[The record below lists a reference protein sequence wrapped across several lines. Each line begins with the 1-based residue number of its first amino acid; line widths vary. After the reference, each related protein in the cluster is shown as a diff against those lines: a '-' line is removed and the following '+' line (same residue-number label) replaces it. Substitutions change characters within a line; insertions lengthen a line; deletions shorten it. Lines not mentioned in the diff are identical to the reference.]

1 MQKENLRELRA
12 LRGKDVRLFDLPP
25 MKGAPNDCD
34 YLPGDRAGHRL
45 S

>member
-25 MKGAPNDCD
+25 MKG
-34 YLPGDRAGHRL
+34 GTQ
-45 S
+45 